1 MFCVIDATLLARIH
15 AYSKN
20 DIFKWHFDDAITL
33 LKMESDGAKWHLQN
47 DIFDDDTNLLKLES
61 DGDKDDIK
69 SNDDEADVF

>member
-20 DIFKWHFDDAITL
+20 DIFKMKFWWWHYSFED
-33 LKMESDGAKWHLQN
+33 ESDGAKWYLQN
-47 DIFDDDTNLLKLES
+47 DIFDDGTNLLKLES
-61 DGDKDDIK
+61 DCDKDDIK